1 MRPPRHASWSDHYKR
16 RPRSPEVVMPAP
28 WVLAHYLA
36 KAPARVQL
44 PLTRVV
50 LAGGKDSASAGMP
63 RGAEGFEP

>member
-1 MRPPRHASWSDHYKR
+1 
-16 RPRSPEVVMPAP
+16 MPAP

-50 LAGGKDSASAGMP
+50 LAGGKGSTSAGMP